1 MLIKNTLY
9 IYLKLDLL
17 NVYFKEEFIMKK
29 FKFLAIFLFSAVIG
43 LAGISKSSASSSD
56 VIKSPDSKNAMYI
69 PNGNGFTKYM
79 STSGLSQDILNDI
92 KSILNNIKGQTI
104 YVRDYSMYQ
113 RLKSLGASDITNS
126 SDEIVT
132 TAKAKY
138 GYNIYMVRF

>member
-29 FKFLAIFLFSAVIG
+29 LKFLAIFLFSAVIG
-43 LAGISKSSASSSD
+43 
-56 VIKSPDSKNAMYI
+56 
-69 PNGNGFTKYM
+69 
-79 STSGLSQDILNDI
+79 SQDILNDI
-92 KSILNNIKGQTI
+92 KSTLNNIKGQTI

-126 SDEIVT
+126 SDEIVKA
-132 TAKAKY
+132 AKAKY